1 MLLNDTASLIFKGIK
16 PIHRLG
22 ITARNL
28 SFHNPF
34 ADMLFI
40 QNVPSRLAVVPPDPW
55 PGDADKGRDI
65 ISGSFEFAGQKIS
78 HKDFS
83 WEPEFVSDEWYEEL
97 HSFEW
102 LRDLR
107 SVGGDRARKV
117 ARDMVADWLYDYS
130 KSVNDKSWRIDILG
144 KRLKSWIT
152 FYDFFCASADAD
164 FRRQYMSSIVRQ
176 ARYLSNMLD
185 MPDVMKG
192 IPLIYAL
199 RGLAYVGIALE
210 DAENYLERSF
220 SDILDEI
227 KEQILPDG
235 GHISRSPNVTFEF
248 LLCLVDL
255 RSALISAK
263 IEVPEELQHAIDR
276 IAPAIKFFRH
286 QDSSLSQFNGGS
298 ESNAYLCE
306 TILMHSGAQG
316 KAMRS
321 LPHSGYESIQ
331 KGRSRVIMD
340 VGLPLLSKYSERV
353 HAGLF
358 SFEYSYGRERV
369 IVNCG
374 TSSIKGKWRN
384 LLRSTLA
391 HSTLTVDNHNSC
403 QFDDEG
409 LLSNLPMV
417 SSNKSDD
424 AEISSIEGT
433 HSGYM
438 ANYGLSHNRIVKLED
453 KGEALSGEDT
463 LSGKVG
469 VPYSVRF
476 HLHPNV
482 RAISVKGGEEIF
494 VSTKSGTTWVFKFA
508 GGVGSVEE
516 SVYCNT
522 GSTPRKSQ
530 QIVFE
535 GVTAETS
542 TKIKWEMVRQKS

>member
-1 MLLNDTASLIFKGIK
+1 MLLTDSTSLIFKGIK
-16 PIHRLG
+16 PLHKLG
-22 ITARNL
+22 VTARNL

-34 ADMLFI
+34 ADMIFI

-55 PGDADKGRDI
+55 PGNAEHGRDLI
-65 ISGSFEFAGQKIS
+65 AGVYEFAGQRLVREE
-78 HKDFS
+78 FS
-83 WEPEFVSDEWYEEL
+83 WDPEFASDEWYTTL
-97 HSFEW
+97 HSFGW

-107 SVGGDRARKV
+107 SVGGDKARIMARESVRAWM
-117 ARDMVADWLYDYS
+117 DIYS
-130 KSVNDKSWRIDILG
+130 KSINDRSWRIDMVG
-144 KRLKSWIT
+144 NRLKSWIT
-152 FYDFFCASADAD
+152 FYDFFCSSADSD
-164 FRRQYMSSIVRQ
+164 FKRQYFTAIARQ

-192 IPLIYAL
+192 IPLMHAL
-199 RGLAYVGIALE
+199 RGLAYAGIALDGAE
-210 DAENYLERSF
+210 DYLERAF
-220 SDILDEI
+220 SDVLDEI

-235 GHISRSPNVTFEF
+235 GHISRNPNSTFEF

-286 QDSSLSQFNGGS
+286 QDSALAQFNGGS

-306 TILMHSGAQG
+306 TILMHSGANG
-316 KAMRS
+316 KAMKS
-321 LPHSGYESIQ
+321 LTHSGYESIQ
-331 KGRSRVIMD
+331 KGRSRLLMD
-340 VGLPLLSKYSERV
+340 VGLPLLSKYSDRV

-358 SFEYSYGRERV
+358 SFEYSYGRERI

-374 TSSIKGKWRN
+374 TSTIKGKWRE

-403 QFDDEG
+403 HFDDDG

-417 SSNKSDD
+417 SYNRHEEHDT
-424 AEISSIEGT
+424 ISIEGT

-438 ANYGLSHNRIVKLED
+438 ANYGLSHNRMVKLED
-453 KGEALSGEDT
+453 KGDSLIGEDQ

-469 VPYSVRF
+469 VPFSIRF

-482 RAISVKGGEEIF
+482 RAITVKGGEEAF
-494 VSTKSGTTWVFKFA
+494 VTTKSGNTWVFRVKGA
-508 GGVGSVEE
+508 NISVEE
-516 SVYCNT
+516 SIYCNQ
-522 GSTPRKSQ
+522 GSTPRRAQ
-530 QIVFE
+530 QIVFA
-535 GVTAETS
+535 GDTTS
-542 TKIKWEMVRQKS
+542 TTTKIKWEMHKQKS